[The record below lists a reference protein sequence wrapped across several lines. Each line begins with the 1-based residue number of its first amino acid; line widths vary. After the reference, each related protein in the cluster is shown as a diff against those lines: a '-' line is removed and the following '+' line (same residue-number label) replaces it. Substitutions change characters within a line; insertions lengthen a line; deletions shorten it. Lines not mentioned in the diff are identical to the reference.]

1 MFVNVT
7 NSNVKYLSINLK
19 YRIQIQLVALHYVIF
34 QMDIIYKTNPTYWS
48 VYIFFYINCKY
59 V

>member
-19 YRIQIQLVALHYVIF
+19 YRIQIQLVTLHYVIF
-34 QMDIIYKTNPTYWS
+34 QMDIIYKTNLTY
-48 VYIFFYINCKY
+48 
-59 V
+59 